1 MEVTTMSY
9 DQRCY
14 DLAQFFLANAGITD
28 TKTIELLAAII
39 QGTIVDFIIDTGE
52 VI

>member
-1 MEVTTMSY
+1 MSY
-9 DQRCY
+9 DQKCY

-28 TKTIELLAAII
+28 TKTIELLAATI
-39 QGTIVDFIIDTGE
+39 QGTIEDFIVDTGE